1 MFVTGIGSGMG
12 LQSAKR
18 LAAAGAHIVGFD
30 RSGAEATRAAIE
42 AERASPGQRVRL
54 FVMDVSDRVA
64 TRAAIRAAV
73 EACGEPDPLVHMAG
87 VGGVAEMI
95 DMPFEMFDRIM
106 QINLYGT
113 RHVVEVV
120 LPHMLGRNRGT
131 RPKVALAGSMGGFV
145 PAYGI
150 HLRHIEVRCRRLREV
165 PALRVRAARHRR
177 CLLLPR
183 GRWRRRVSPPSA
195 NTPIRRPWR

>member
-1 MFVTGIGSGMG
+1 MRNFQEKTVFVTGIGSGMG

-42 AERASPGQRVRL
+42 AERASPGQRSAC
-54 FVMDVSDRVA
+54 VSSLWMFRIGAV

-73 EACGEPDPLVHMAG
+73 EACGEPDLLVHMAG

-113 RHVVEVV
+113 RHVVEAV
-120 LPHMLGRNRGT
+120 LPHMLGRNDGT
-131 RPKVALAGSMGGFV
+131 RPKVVLAGHG
-145 PAYGI
+145 
-150 HLRHIEVRCRRLREV
+150 
-165 PALRVRAARHRR
+165 
-177 CLLLPR
+177 
-183 GRWRRRVSPPSA
+183 
-195 NTPIRRPWR
+195 